1 MTEVNRDI
9 ENRQDVERLVE
20 RFYERMMVDD
30 VIGYIFTHY
39 AKVDLE
45 THLPIIS
52 DFWETILFE
61 KPVYKRGPKAMNVH
75 IDLAKQVPLR
85 KQHFTRWLYLFNT
98 TVDEL
103 FTGECALKAKTR
115 ANSIADTMQ
124 KRIGPLPECGMDVV
138 AV

>member
-1 MTEVNRDI
+1 MTETQKDI
-9 ENRQDVERLVE
+9 QSREDIDRLVS

-39 AKVDLE
+39 AKIDLDE
-45 THLPIIS
+45 HLPIIS

-75 IDLAKQVPLR
+75 VDLAQKVTFR
-85 KQHFTRWLYLFNT
+85 KQHFNRWLYLFNT

-103 FTGECALKAKTR
+103 FEGEYASKAKTR
-115 ANSIADTMQ
+115 ANSIAETMQ
-124 KRIGPLPECGMDVV
+124 KRIGPLAECGHDIR